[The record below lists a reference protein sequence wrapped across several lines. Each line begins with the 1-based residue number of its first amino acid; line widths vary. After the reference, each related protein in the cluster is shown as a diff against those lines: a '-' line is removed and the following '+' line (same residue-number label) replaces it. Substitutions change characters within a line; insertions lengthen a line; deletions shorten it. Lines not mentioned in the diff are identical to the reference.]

1 MARMRL
7 RRLVARE
14 IRYRKL
20 DFGLGVLAVT
30 AAVACLV
37 AVTTLLDA
45 HAERMADI
53 EATKEAQTAESMR
66 AMENDYRVIT
76 KGLGYN
82 ILILHKDQDL
92 GEFLSQGYASKRM
105 PEEFI
110 ERLGKS
116 EIVTIQHLLPALYE
130 RVAWTERDGRS
141 VILIGVRGEVPH
153 LRSNRKEPML
163 NPVAPGTIRV
173 GYVLHQALSL
183 KSGDRVT
190 LLGSEFTVG
199 ETCSQQGNT
208 DDITMWIPLNEAQR
222 ILGHP
227 GEINAIMALSCVCAE
242 GNVAAVR
249 QELARL
255 LPEAQTV
262 EMAPEA
268 SVRYQGRTRAARTTR
283 DTTEAEFAHHMN
295 LWREREA
302 LAAWLIPLV
311 VMGSVLWIGL
321 LAFGNVRERR
331 TEIGL
336 WRALGF
342 GTRHIL
348 CVFLGKAVILGFTGA
363 LLGSIAGYVVGV
375 LWGVWDGIPLLSETW
390 ATRLDPVLWGLLLF
404 AAPILACLATWI
416 PAMLAAQQD
425 PALVLREE

>member
-1 MARMRL
+1 
-7 RRLVARE
+7 
-14 IRYRKL
+14 
-20 DFGLGVLAVT
+20 
-30 AAVACLV
+30 
-37 AVTTLLDA
+37 
-45 HAERMADI
+45 
-53 EATKEAQTAESMR
+53 
-66 AMENDYRVIT
+66 
-76 KGLGYN
+76 
-82 ILILHKDQDL
+82 
-92 GEFLSQGYASKRM
+92 
-105 PEEFI
+105 
-110 ERLGKS
+110 
-116 EIVTIQHLLPALYE
+116 
-130 RVAWTERDGRS
+130 
-141 VILIGVRGEVPH
+141 
-153 LRSNRKEPML
+153 
-163 NPVAPGTIRV
+163 
-173 GYVLHQALSL
+173 
-183 KSGDRVT
+183 
-190 LLGSEFTVG
+190 
-199 ETCSQQGNT
+199 
-208 DDITMWIPLNEAQR
+208 
-222 ILGHP
+222 
-227 GEINAIMALSCVCAE
+227 
-242 GNVAAVR
+242 
-249 QELARL
+249 
-255 LPEAQTV
+255 
-262 EMAPEA
+262 
-268 SVRYQGRTRAARTTR
+268 
-283 DTTEAEFAHHMN
+283 MN